1 MNNSKFTVK
10 KIVCLLLCAV
20 FVLSTVSM
28 LASCGND
35 TTTTGASDTS
45 NTTPGGNTA
54 DTEKIPDVPE
64 KMDVKYDGVD
74 YVVLISNRSSKT
86 PNDFD
91 VSDKAADTAMGQAVY
106 KRKIRMY
113 DNYGV
118 NLVSEVDHNSDA
130 NKLIAHTK
138 MQTQCDAQTNDYQ
151 LGIICTYA
159 IAPLTTQGYLYDL
172 NTVPYLDLS
181 KEWWDQTVVEDLTIS
196 GSVYYVSG
204 DISTAV
210 DDYMYTTIFNKDM
223 YNEYVTDGTNVYDL
237 VNEGKW
243 TLDQLLRLSKLVC
256 EDTNGDDVMDNQD
269 KYGLM
274 TWYDEMFASV
284 QAAGGRI
291 AEVDEDGYMKL
302 TLRSE
307 RNFEVMN
314 KYMELETAA
323 STINFQNET
332 VNPGKKFTNIFTESR
347 AMFFMTNLN
356 ELSLFRNM
364 DTDYGILPNP
374 KYEETQDKWYCT
386 FVAGLAAFTAIP
398 GYQEDIEQT
407 GIITELLGYE
417 AVTTIKPG
425 YYDQTLKGKY
435 VHDEYSIDS
444 LTIILDNKYVDIG
457 HYYRV
462 GSLNTVMWNVAKS
475 GSAGRFAS
483 EYEAA
488 RPQAEA
494 DVQSINELIDQLK
507 TKN

>member
-64 KMDVKYDGVD
+64 KMDVKYDGVE
-74 YVVLISNRSSKT
+74 YRVLISNRSSKT

-91 VSDKAADTAMGQAVY
+91 VTGKAADSAMGQAVY

-118 NLVSEVDHNSDA
+118 DLGGRRIIKRDVT
-130 NKLIAHTK
+130 KLSAHTK
-138 MQTQCDAQTNDYQ
+138 MQTQVEAQTNDYH
-151 LGIICTYA
+151 LGVICTYA
-159 IAPLTTQGYLYDL
+159 VAPLTTQGLLYDL

-181 KEWWDQTVVEDLTIS
+181 KEWWDQTVVRDLTIS
-196 GSVYYVSG
+196 DSIYYVSG
-204 DISTAV
+204 DITTTV
-210 DDYMYTTIFNKDM
+210 DDYMYCTIFNKDM
-223 YNEYVTDGTNVYDL
+223 YNKHVTDGTNVYDL
-237 VNEGKW
+237 VDEGTW
-243 TLDQLLRLSKLVC
+243 CLDDLLRLSKLVY
-256 EDTNGDDVMDNQD
+256 EDDGDDVRNNTDTF
-269 KYGLM
+269 GLM

-291 AEVDEDGYMKL
+291 AAVDENGYMKL

-307 RNFEVMN
+307 RNFDVMN
-314 KYMELETAA
+314 KYMQLETAE
-323 STINFQNET
+323 STINFQDET
-332 VNPGKKFTNIFTESR
+332 INPGKKFSSIFTENR

-356 ELSLFRNM
+356 ELSLFRDM

-374 KYEETQDKWYCT
+374 KYEATQEDWYCT
-386 FVAGLAAFTAIP
+386 FVAGLAAFVSIP

-444 LTIILDNKYVDIG
+444 LTVILDNKYVDIG
-457 HYYRV
+457 HYYRI
-462 GSLNTVMWNVAKS
+462 GNLNSVMYNVAKS
-475 GSAGRFAS
+475 GSAGSFAS
-483 EYEAA
+483 KYEET

-494 DVQSINELIDQLK
+494 DVKSINELFDALK
-507 TKN
+507 TQN